1 MFEQPPEA
9 DGVALRIAGS
19 SNGIEGEANAEKPPD
34 GPVRDSV
41 TEEVEE
47 EPGYDHGG
55 EGCGFRLGGSC
66 KGECDTGGD
75 NSSNLNYISSD
86 DRKAAE
92 DLSLRKGLGGAHVCC
107 RLSGREY

>member
-41 TEEVEE
+41 AEEVEE
-47 EPGYDHGG
+47 KPGCDHHRRGD
-55 EGCGFRLGGSC
+55 GCGFRGRGSC
-66 KGECDTGGD
+66 QSEGSAGSCETGDLECVSG
-75 NSSNLNYISSD
+75 SD
-86 DRKAAE
+86 GKAAE
-92 DLSLRKGLGGAHVCC
+92 DFSLWR
-107 RLSGREY
+107 RS